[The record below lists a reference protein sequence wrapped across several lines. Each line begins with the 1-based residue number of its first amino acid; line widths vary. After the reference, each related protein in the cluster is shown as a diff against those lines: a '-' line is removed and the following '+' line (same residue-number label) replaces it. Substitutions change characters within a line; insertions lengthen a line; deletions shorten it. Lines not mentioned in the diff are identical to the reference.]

1 MKHKIFDNKKG
12 IGEEAFHIIIVL
24 VIGAL
29 TIGFFKISDKIK
41 SDKAMEAIQRE
52 KDIVDGHEA
61 LMEYLTKVHE
71 NGNKADFISK
81 LVIEKKYDVVKQD
94 ITDHFNQKLDNM
106 NWHIDVKDSQGKLIL
121 PSITNTQYSPQEQY
135 TSTQSTYRVAS
146 AFIPL
151 DDQANY
157 ILIELFFST

>member
-1 MKHKIFDNKKG
+1 
-12 IGEEAFHIIIVL
+12 
-24 VIGAL
+24 
-29 TIGFFKISDKIK
+29 
-41 SDKAMEAIQRE
+41 MEAIQRE